1 MASSWMQRWALTL
14 LAYEYELL
22 YLPGNENGNADGLS
36 RLPVLDVPG
45 TLYTSQKP
53 STPAQ

>member
-1 MASSWMQRWALTL
+1 MASSRMQRWALTL

-22 YLPGNENGNADGLS
+22 YRPGNENGNVDGRS

-45 TLYTSQKP
+45 PHPSQGTLHTS
-53 STPAQ
+53 